1 MFAFRLLSILALTGA
16 RSAPFCVDTLGCFA
30 NDLTPRLIP
39 GFKMMPLIGLGTA
52 GLGQQR
58 QDIVCS
64 AVRDLGYQLIDT
76 AEARE
81 WYSESDVGDALDN
94 CVADRSP
101 KDVMIVTKIHPRSYR
116 LEYANYL

>member
-1 MFAFRLLSILALTGA
+1 MLLTTLNVFSVLGLASA
-16 RSAPFCVDTLGCFA
+16 RSFPFCVDTRGCFSD
-30 NDLTPRLIP
+30 DLAPRVITGLRP
-39 GFKMMPLIGLGTA
+39 MPLIGLGTA

-81 WYSESDVGDALDN
+81 WYSESDVGDAL
-94 CVADRSP
+94 
-101 KDVMIVTKIHPRSYR
+101 
-116 LEYANYL
+116 AN